1 MADAASP
8 GAPPAFAR
16 NVLLWLVLLL
26 QIALPSSYYLWRV
39 DREDERFAW
48 RMFSEVRFRSC
59 SVEVSERSPGG
70 ERPVVLSE
78 ALHASW
84 IGALRRGR
92 KRVIERF
99 LASRCLGPDVT
110 ASTLVRSCRKVDG
123 RRGASQSFQYSCAE
137 QRLAPEPR
145 GDQP

>member
-1 MADAASP
+1 MADVAPPSASP
-8 GAPPAFAR
+8 ALAR
-16 NVLLWLVLLL
+16 NLLLWLVLLL

-59 SVEVSERSPGG
+59 SVEVSEQSPVG

-92 KRVIERF
+92 ERVIERF
-99 LASRCLGPDVT
+99 LASRCARPDVT
-110 ASTLVRSCRKVDG
+110 ASTLLRNCREVDG
-123 RRGASQSFQYSCAE
+123 QRGPSQRFHYACAA
-137 QRLAPEPR
+137 QRLAREP
-145 GDQP
+145 GGGQP